1 MGADVK
7 NILIELTEGLST
19 KHAHTNTTLSN
30 SLWYSQYTK
39 KTVPRPKQG
48 QQTKKKYF

>member
-1 MGADVK
+1 MGSRR
-7 NILIELTEGLST
+7 ILIELTEGLST

-39 KTVPRPKQG
+39 KQDQG
-48 QQTKKKYF
+48 QSKANKLNKNTFSA